1 MRRVITVLV
10 LSAVAVIGTGVSA
23 WAVDIPIV
31 GPILQRQSGG

>member
-1 MRRVITVLV
+1 MRRVVTVLV

-23 WAVDIPIV
+23 FADIPIV